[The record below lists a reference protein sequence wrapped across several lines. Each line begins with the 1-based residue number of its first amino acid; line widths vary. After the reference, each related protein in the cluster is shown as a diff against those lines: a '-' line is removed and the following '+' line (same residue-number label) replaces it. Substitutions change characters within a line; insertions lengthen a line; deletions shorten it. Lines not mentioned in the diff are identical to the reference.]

1 MFSGK
6 SSELIR
12 RVNRYRIAGYNVQ
25 VYKPLMDNRYG
36 TDIIASHD
44 NEKLKAIA
52 IRSVEDILFT
62 LEEKTDVVA
71 VDEIQFFDE
80 RILYIAN
87 EIASKGKI
95 FIASGLN
102 TDFRGEPFSFLN
114 SKGQLQSLLR
124 RLTGLTC
131 FRLSA
136 LTLKTE

>member
-52 IRSVEDILFT
+52 IRSVEDILST
-62 LEEKTDVVA
+62 LEEKQTLL
-71 VDEIQFFDE
+71 Q
-80 RILYIAN
+80 LM
-87 EIASKGKI
+87 K
-95 FIASGLN
+95 
-102 TDFRGEPFSFLN
+102 FSFLMKEY
-114 SKGQLQSLLR
+114 STLQMKLQARGKYSLLR
-124 RLTGLTC
+124 GLILISGGSLFLFEFKKDNC
-131 FRLSA
+131 RA
-136 LTLKTE
+136 YCAG